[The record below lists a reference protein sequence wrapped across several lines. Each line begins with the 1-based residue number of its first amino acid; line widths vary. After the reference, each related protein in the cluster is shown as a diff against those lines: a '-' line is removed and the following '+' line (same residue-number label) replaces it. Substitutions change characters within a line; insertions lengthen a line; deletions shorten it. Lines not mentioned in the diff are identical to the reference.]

1 MKAPDTVVADIRRR
15 LSDRWH
21 TDLVGGEAAFP
32 HAFPLGRL
40 DADALRDDYAPI
52 HAWTVGM
59 QDWAR
64 RTGVVLDYTNRRA
77 KGGTVQAV
85 PAHARVESIDDA
97 ARIVGGDWSD
107 RLGRARMRLAILREG
122 YPQMIDIGRTLRLID
137 TYAAVD
143 FGLLLT
149 VADWYLQDPA
159 RAALGVT
166 PRQVPLPGVHAK
178 WLQSHKA
185 GVQALTGLAD
195 LSLLPEH
202 SSRIHFTYL
211 DPDHRAAGGRV
222 HDSATVGDSFVPAY
236 QPEVVIIS
244 ENKDTAIHFLPLA
257 GGISVEGVGKGGKT
271 VASFPWIR
279 DAPVVVY
286 WGDIDRDGYEILD
299 GYRADFDRDVD
310 SILMDPETYEAYE
323 QFGTD
328 LDKNTKAITAGA
340 PRPGT
345 NLHADERAVY
355 LRVLDAQRTG
365 HRRVEQERIPLGRAL
380 EAVQLVCKQSVS
392 GVYEGLTP

>member
-15 LSDRWH
+15 LSEKWH

-40 DADALRDDYAPI
+40 DTNALRDDYAPI
-52 HAWTVGM
+52 HAWTVDV

-64 RTGVVLDYTNRRA
+64 RTGIVLDYENRKA

-85 PAHARVESIDDA
+85 PTRARVGSIDDA
-97 ARIVGGDWSD
+97 ARIASGDWPE
-107 RLGRARMRLAILREG
+107 RLERGRARFVILLKG
-122 YPQMIDIGRTLRLID
+122 YPQAIDIGRTLRLVD
-137 TYAAVD
+137 TYSAVD
-143 FGLLLT
+143 FELLLT
-149 VADWYLQDPA
+149 VADWYLEDPA
-159 RAALGVT
+159 RATLGVT
-166 PRQVPLPGVHAK
+166 PRQVPIPGVHAK
-178 WLQSHKA
+178 WLQSHQA

-195 LSLLPEH
+195 LGLLPRH
-202 SSRIHFTYL
+202 PSVIHFTYL
-211 DPDHRAAGGRV
+211 DPDHRAAGARV
-222 HDSATVGDSFVPAY
+222 HDSAAVGDSFAPAY
-236 QPEVVIIS
+236 PPEVVIIS

-257 GGISVEGVGKGGKT
+257 GGISIEGVGKGGKT
-271 VASFPWIR
+271 IASFPWIR

-286 WGDIDRDGYEILD
+286 WGDMDRDGYEILD

-328 LDKNTKAITAGA
+328 LDKHSKAITAEA
-340 PRPGT
+340 PRPTT

-355 LRVLDAQRTG
+355 LRVLDVQRTG
-365 HRRVEQERIPLGRAL
+365 HRRLEQERIPLDRAL
-380 EAVQLVCKQSVS
+380 EAVRLIREQSGS
-392 GVYEGLTP
+392 AGHEGLTP

>member
-1 MKAPDTVVADIRRR
+1 MKAPDAVVVDIRRR
-15 LSDRWH
+15 LSERWH
-21 TDLVGGEAAFP
+21 TDLIGGEAAFP
-32 HAFPLGRL
+32 HAFSLGRL

-52 HAWTVGM
+52 HAWTVDV

-77 KGGTVQAV
+77 KGGTVQVV
-85 PAHARVESIDDA
+85 PAHARVGSIDDA

-107 RLGRARMRLAILREG
+107 RLERGRARLVILRES
-122 YPQMIDIGRTLRLID
+122 YTQLIDIGRTLRLVD
-137 TYAAVD
+137 TYSDID

-149 VADWYLQDPA
+149 VADWYLQDPT
-159 RAALGVT
+159 RALLGVT
-166 PRQVPLPGVHAK
+166 PRQVPIPGVHAK

-185 GVQALTGLAD
+185 GVQALTGLDD
-195 LSLLPEH
+195 LGLLPAH
-202 SSRIHFTYL
+202 PSVIHFTYL
-211 DPDHRAAGGRV
+211 DSDYLESGGRR
-222 HDSATVGDSFVPAY
+222 HDSATVGDTFAPAY

-244 ENKDTAIHFLPLA
+244 ENKDTAIHFLPIA

-286 WGDIDRDGYEILD
+286 WGDIDKDGYEILA

-328 LDKNTKAITAGA
+328 LDKNGKVITAGVPKLA
-340 PRPGT
+340 EK
-345 NLHADERAVY
+345 LKLLADERIMY
-355 LRVLDAQRTG
+355 LRVVDAQCTG
-365 HRRVEQERIPLGRAL
+365 HRRLEQERIPLARAL
-380 EAVQLVCKQSVS
+380 EAVQLLRQQCISAGAKD
-392 GVYEGLTP
+392 